1 MPADSNAAIGA
12 HGAIRIDRIT
22 HGDGERIRA
31 RTRVRTQDGRYVQ
44 IERLGTSEAGATA
57 AVKKAALE
65 RSVAVTG
72 SDEFSPSMTLNAL
85 AAAFIADCI
94 AARRSSGTIRQYK
107 SVVDTHLKPRGALT
121 LGELTT
127 GRLQRIVDSIDG
139 EGSRANVRRVLSSA
153 LSLAVRNDALVKN
166 PMEGVRRETSGVNS
180 DRTHVPPESV
190 DKFLADI
197 YANEHLLRNDAAEP
211 SELMILMGLR
221 VGELCALQWSD
232 IDFDAGTLQIEAT
245 AVREKG
251 IGMLR
256 QPAPKTDASRRTLA
270 IPARAKTLLLARFE
284 RMGNP
289 TPGES
294 VFLSVRGTVR
304 DPQTITKAVGAAGAA
319 LGFPRITSHSFR
331 RTTATLLHAA
341 GLSPKDIA
349 DFLGHKN
356 PAMTEA
362 AYIQRQQG
370 AARAAAAI
378 DRVVPSP

>member
-1 MPADSNAAIGA
+1 M
-12 HGAIRIDRIT
+12 
-22 HGDGERIRA
+22 
-31 RTRVRTQDGRYVQ
+31 Q

-211 SELMILMGLR
+211 SELMSLMGLR

>member
-378 DRVVPSP
+378 DRVVPAS

>member
-1 MPADSNAAIGA
+1 M
-12 HGAIRIDRIT
+12 
-22 HGDGERIRA
+22 
-31 RTRVRTQDGRYVQ
+31 RTQDGRYVQ

-72 SDEFSPSMTLNAL
+72 SDDFSPSMTLNAL
-85 AAAFIADCI
+85 SAAFIADCI
-94 AARRSSGTIRQYK
+94 AARRSSGTIRQYR

-153 LSLAVRNDALVKN
+153 LSLAVRNDALAKN

-190 DKFLADI
+190 DKFLIDI
-197 YANEHLLRNDAAEP
+197 YENEGLLRNDAAEP

-221 VGELCALQWSD
+221 VGELCALRWSD
-232 IDFDAGTLQIEAT
+232 IDFDAGTLQIKAT

-251 IGMLR
+251 VGMLR

-289 TPGES
+289 GAGES
-294 VFLSVRGTVR
+294 VFLSIRGTVR

-319 LGFPRITSHSFR
+319 LGFPRITSHSYR

-378 DRVVPSP
+378 DRVVPAP

>member
-1 MPADSNAAIGA
+1 M
-12 HGAIRIDRIT
+12 
-22 HGDGERIRA
+22 
-31 RTRVRTQDGRYVQ
+31 Q
-44 IERLGTSEAGATA
+44 IERLGTSEAGATNAVKRAVMERAAATA
-57 AVKKAALE
+57 AV
-65 RSVAVTG
+65 G
-72 SDEFSPSMTLNAL
+72 EFSSSMTLKAL
-85 AAAFIADCI
+85 SAAFIAECI
-94 AARRSSGTIRQYK
+94 AARRSSGTIRQYQ
-107 SVVDTHLKPRGALT
+107 SVIDTHLSPRGALT

-127 GRLQRIVDSIDG
+127 GRLQRIVDSIEG

-153 LSLAVRNDALVKN
+153 LSLAVRNDALAKN

-180 DRTHVPPESV
+180 DRTHVPPELV
-190 DKFLADI
+190 DKFLVDI
-197 YANEHLLRNDAAEP
+197 YANESLVDADAAEP

-232 IDFDAGTLQIEAT
+232 IDFDAGTLTVAAT

-251 IGMLR
+251 VGMIR

-270 IPARAKTLLLARFE
+270 IPARAKALLLARFE
-284 RMGNP
+284 RMGS
-289 TPGES
+289 PGAEEH
-294 VFLSVRGTVR
+294 VFLSIRATVR
-304 DPQTITKAVGAAGAA
+304 DPQTITKAVGAASAA

-341 GLSPKDIA
+341 GLSAKDIA

-356 PAMTEA
+356 PAITEA

-378 DRVVPSP
+378 DQVLAPVS

>member
-1 MPADSNAAIGA
+1 MSRPRTPIGA

-197 YANEHLLRNDAAEP
+197 
-211 SELMILMGLR
+211 
-221 VGELCALQWSD
+221 
-232 IDFDAGTLQIEAT
+232 
-245 AVREKG
+245 
-251 IGMLR
+251 
-256 QPAPKTDASRRTLA
+256 
-270 IPARAKTLLLARFE
+270 
-284 RMGNP
+284 
-289 TPGES
+289 
-294 VFLSVRGTVR
+294 
-304 DPQTITKAVGAAGAA
+304 
-319 LGFPRITSHSFR
+319 
-331 RTTATLLHAA
+331 
-341 GLSPKDIA
+341 
-349 DFLGHKN
+349 
-356 PAMTEA
+356 
-362 AYIQRQQG
+362 
-370 AARAAAAI
+370 
-378 DRVVPSP
+378 